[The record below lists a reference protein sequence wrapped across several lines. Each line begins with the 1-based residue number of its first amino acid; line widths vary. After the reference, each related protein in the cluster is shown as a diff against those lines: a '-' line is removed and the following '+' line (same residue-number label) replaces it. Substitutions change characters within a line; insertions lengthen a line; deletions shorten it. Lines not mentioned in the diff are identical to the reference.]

1 MTLMS
6 VIESLRTPAAFLFV
20 LGVLVFVHEFGHFL
34 VARLHGVRVITF
46 SLGFGPKLLKFQR
59 GDTEYCISAVPLG
72 GYVKLAGET
81 VEEDRTGAP
90 DEFLSKSKWV
100 RFQVYL
106 AGPTMNLL
114 LAWLVL
120 AGVLSRGA
128 DVRLSDSSP
137 AVIGSI
143 EAGSPAERA
152 GFQVG
157 DRVVSVAGRDVAT
170 WDAVNIEVL
179 PKANQALDVVV
190 DRRGQRVDLRVTP
203 SAVGKYELGILG
215 INPVMRPQVLQ
226 ISTPGGPADRAG
238 LRRGDVIVAVDGKPG
253 LYRDGIIE
261 RLTSSPG
268 KTVVFTVERDGQ
280 TMDLP
285 IVPEAQAGIGK
296 IGALINDFEVK
307 RIDPTLLQAFVMSA
321 DQNWESTVLIG
332 RTLKGLFKRETP
344 VKQLMGPLAIA
355 GMAGTAAQLGWL
367 SLFNLMSMIS
377 LNLGLL
383 NLMPV
388 PVLDGG
394 HIAILG
400 VESLARRD
408 LSIKVKERILMVGAA
423 LIMLLM
429 VTVIYNDVVRLFR

>member
-1 MTLMS
+1 MTVMS

-34 VARLHGVRVITF
+34 VARWHGVRVITF

-59 GDTEYCISAVPLG
+59 GDTEYCVSAVPLG

-106 AGPTMNLL
+106 AGPIMNLL

-128 DVRLSDSSP
+128 DVRLYESAP
-137 AVIGSI
+137 PVIGSI
-143 EAGSPAERA
+143 VPGTAAERA
-152 GFQVG
+152 GFQAG
-157 DRVVSVAGRDVAT
+157 DRVVSVAGRDVLT
-170 WDAVNIEVL
+170 WDALTMEIL
-179 PKANQALDVVV
+179 PKANQPLDIVV
-190 DRRGQRVDLRVTP
+190 DRHGQRVTVRVTP
-203 SAVGKYELGILG
+203 SSVGRYEVGVLG
-215 INPVMRPQVLQ
+215 INPVMRPEIYLV
-226 ISTPGGPADRAG
+226 TPGSPADRAG
-238 LRRGDVIVAVDGKPG
+238 IKRGDVILAIDGLSG
-253 LYRDGIIE
+253 LQKEAIYDRIHHAGGQ
-261 RLTSSPG
+261 RLT
-268 KTVVFTVERDGQ
+268 FTLEREGQ
-280 TMDLP
+280 RIDASV
-285 IVPEAQAGIGK
+285 IPEESGGVGLIGL
-296 IGALINDFEVK
+296 GVNEYEFRRV
-307 RIDPTLLQAFVMSA
+307 DPTLLQALSISA
-321 DQNWESTVLIG
+321 EQNWESTVLIG

-344 VKQLMGPLAIA
+344 VKTLMGPISIA
-355 GMAGTAAQLGWL
+355 SMAGTAAQLGWL

-400 VESLARRD
+400 VEGLARRD

-429 VTVIYNDVVRLFR
+429 VTVIYNDVLRLFR